1 MPHHLRYFYLGF
13 EYASDINCAGVLN
26 IRECGFSLTFTFP
39 IKRQN
44 LWFCVESCKYG
55 SAKTRKPTK
64 NENCTKIYMIQNL
77 ICGIP
82 FFFFFLKI
90 LLRTC
95 RVFIFV
101 QTFQL
106 ASPQFFLNF
115 RFSSR
120 ASKPTKAGKK
130 DHTFYNTVSLNNFTN
145 FNSLEIENDTL
156 SQHSQKP
163 FWLYKFSSRH
173 VYVSCQKKYLHCTLS
188 WRPIIAFLKHFESKC
203 LYISIYLLMK
213 MFLLET

>member
-26 IRECGFSLTFTFP
+26 IREYGFSLTFTFP

-44 LWFCVESCKYG
+44 LWFCVGSCKYG

-82 FFFFFLKI
+82 FFFFWKYYFGHAAFLYLSRRSNWHHHSFSLISDFLAESQSQQKLAKKI
-90 LLRTC
+90 THFTIQFPSTILRTS
-95 RVFIFV
+95 IH
-101 QTFQL
+101 L
-106 ASPQFFLNF
+106 KLKMIPS
-115 RFSSR
+115 
-120 ASKPTKAGKK
+120 
-130 DHTFYNTVSLNNFTN
+130 HNTVKSLSDFTN
-145 FNSLEIENDTL
+145 FPADM
-156 SQHSQKP
+156 
-163 FWLYKFSSRH
+163 F
-173 VYVSCQKKYLHCTLS
+173 VSCQKKYLHCTLS

-203 LYISIYLLMK
+203 LYITIYLLMK

>member
-1 MPHHLRYFYLGF
+1 MWN
-13 EYASDINCAGVLN
+13 S
-26 IRECGFSLTFTFP
+26 
-39 IKRQN
+39 
-44 LWFCVESCKYG
+44 
-55 SAKTRKPTK
+55 
-64 NENCTKIYMIQNL
+64 
-77 ICGIP
+77 

-120 ASKPTKAGKK
+120 ESQSQQKLAKK
-130 DHTFYNTVSLNNFTN
+130 ITHFTIQFPSTILWTSIHLKLKMIPSHNTVKSLSDFTN
-145 FNSLEIENDTL
+145 FPADM
-156 SQHSQKP
+156 
-163 FWLYKFSSRH
+163 F
-173 VYVSCQKKYLHCTLS
+173 VSCQKKYLHCTLS

>member
-82 FFFFFLKI
+82 FFFFLKI

-120 ASKPTKAGKK
+120 ESQSQQKLAKK
-130 DHTFYNTVSLNNFTN
+130 ITRFTIQFPSTILRTSIHLKLKMIPSHNTVKSLSDFTN
-145 FNSLEIENDTL
+145 FPADMFMFRVRKNICTA
-156 SQHSQKP
+156 P
-163 FWLYKFSSRH
+163 FLDA
-173 VYVSCQKKYLHCTLS
+173 Q
-188 WRPIIAFLKHFESKC
+188 
-203 LYISIYLLMK
+203 
-213 MFLLET
+213 